1 MSFTEAVTGSKL
13 KRNRWYLDTIQ
24 ATAHSMFF
32 SWLSKLSHLCNLHKH
47 LKIANARSNFQQIK
61 NRRRAGLALKRGC
74 FHFLRKELYS
84 NLAERHIDS
93 MQVSPNQSLEN
104 KNTNSCVRS
113 RLGEPQHF
121 LSQRAVCSYRHIFM
135 AGSKTEELS
144 SFFCDFARTAQLCTV
159 RVEMQVKHIKVQ
171 PEAAK
176 HITAAI
182 SKYRLK
188 HRPFFTKT
196 KNSLFGFFDLTKC
209 WTQNQNWFV
218 SAFAPLGNL
227 TQELEALPEWTSL
240 TLHTALSFCTIF
252 TFSIKVKAITIK

>member
-1 MSFTEAVTGSKL
+1 MILQKDTSMSFTEAVTGSKL

-121 LSQRAVCSYRHIFM
+121 LCLSQLHSLQLQAHFYGWIENWRTV
-135 AGSKTEELS
+135 E
-144 SFFCDFARTAQLCTV
+144 FFLWICT
-159 RVEMQVKHIKVQ
+159 H
-171 PEAAK
+171 
-176 HITAAI
+176 
-182 SKYRLK
+182 
-188 HRPFFTKT
+188 
-196 KNSLFGFFDLTKC
+196 
-209 WTQNQNWFV
+209 
-218 SAFAPLGNL
+218 
-227 TQELEALPEWTSL
+227 
-240 TLHTALSFCTIF
+240 CTIVHSESGDAGETYQSATWGRETYNSCNF
-252 TFSIKVKAITIK
+252 QIPPETPAFFY

>member
-1 MSFTEAVTGSKL
+1 
-13 KRNRWYLDTIQ
+13 
-24 ATAHSMFF
+24 MFF

-47 LKIANARSNFQQIK
+47 LKIANTRSNFQQTK
-61 NRRRAGLALKRGC
+61 NRRRAGLALKRAC

-121 LSQRAVCSYRHIFM
+121 LCLSQRAVCSYRHIFM

-144 SFFCDFARTAQLCTV
+144 SFFCEFARTAQLCTV

-182 SKYRLK
+182 SK
-188 HRPFFTKT
+188 HRPFFLPKLKTKKTLAFLISQNVEHRTKT
-196 KNSLFGFFDLTKC
+196 GLCLRSRRLEIWHKSLKHCL
-209 WTQNQNWFV
+209 NE
-218 SAFAPLGNL
+218 PR
-227 TQELEALPEWTSL
+227 
-240 TLHTALSFCTIF
+240 
-252 TFSIKVKAITIK
+252 

>member
-1 MSFTEAVTGSKL
+1 
-13 KRNRWYLDTIQ
+13 
-24 ATAHSMFF
+24 
-32 SWLSKLSHLCNLHKH
+32 
-47 LKIANARSNFQQIK
+47 
-61 NRRRAGLALKRGC
+61 
-74 FHFLRKELYS
+74 
-84 NLAERHIDS
+84 

-104 KNTNSCVRS
+104 KNTNSCGRS
-113 RLGEPQHF
+113 RLGEPHSLSSPFTECSLQVQAHF
-121 LSQRAVCSYRHIFM
+121 YGWIGNWRAV
-135 AGSKTEELS
+135 E
-144 SFFCDFARTAQLCTV
+144 FFCDFARTAQLCTV

-227 TQELEALPEWTSL
+227 TQELEALPEWSSL

-252 TFSIKVKAITIK
+252 TFSTKVKAITIK